1 VNGCRAFWLFLL
13 NQSLINLYRIYTESL
28 VNYIQKIT
36 AMKSIIK
43 SLFVLL
49 FGIIISLP
57 FHVWAQKKTGFHVLT
72 DFQIHSTGGW
82 DYITVDAATKRV
94 YVSHGMQV
102 NILDAVTGDSV
113 GYIPDTKGVH
123 GIAIASAF
131 NKGYT
136 SNGRGNNV
144 TVFDLKTNQVL
155 KQVNA
160 GTNPDA
166 IFYDDFSKKV
176 YAFNGRSKDA
186 TVIDAATDSVVA
198 TIPLGGKPETG
209 VSDGKGKV
217 FVNIEDTNEEVEI
230 DAATFK
236 ILNRWK
242 LEGGEEPSG
251 LAIDR
256 ETERLFIGCGGN
268 KTMIVLD
275 ATNGNILGKFPI
287 GRCDGVAFDPGL
299 KQAYSSNGEGTISV
313 VRELSA
319 SKFEFVEN
327 IPTEPGART
336 IAVDEITHKL
346 YLPTAQLKPVEPTTA
361 NPNPR
366 PQQVP
371 GTFHIVVVGK

>member
-1 VNGCRAFWLFLL
+1 
-13 NQSLINLYRIYTESL
+13 
-28 VNYIQKIT
+28 
-36 AMKSIIK
+36 MKSIIK
-43 SLFVLL
+43 PLGLL
-49 FGIIISLP
+49 MFSMAMSMPTHLL
-57 FHVWAQKKTGFHVLT
+57 AQEKTGFHVVA
-72 DFQIHSTGGW
+72 DFPIHSTGGW
-82 DYITVDAATKRV
+82 DYITVDGKTNRV

-102 NILDAVTGDSV
+102 NILNAKTGDSV

-123 GIAIASAF
+123 GIALAPDF

-136 SNGRGNNV
+136 SNGRANNV

-217 FVNIEDTNEEVEI
+217 FVNIEDTGEEVEI
-230 DAATFK
+230 DAATYK

-251 LAIDR
+251 LAMDR
-256 ETERLFIGCGGN
+256 KTDRLFIGCGGN
-268 KTMIVLD
+268 QTMIVLD
-275 ATNGNILGKFPI
+275 ATNGAIVGKFPI
-287 GRCDGVAFDPGL
+287 GRCDGVGFDPKL
-299 KQAYSSNGEGTISV
+299 KLAYSSNGEGTITV
-313 VRELSA
+313 VREINA
-319 SKFEFVEN
+319 GKFEFVEN
-327 IPTEPGART
+327 ITTEPGART
-336 IAVDEITHKL
+336 IGVDTYTHKI
-346 YLPTAQLKPVEPTTA
+346 YLPTAQSKPGVATTE
-361 NPNPR
+361 NPKPR
-366 PQQVP
+366 PQQIP

>member
-1 VNGCRAFWLFLL
+1 
-13 NQSLINLYRIYTESL
+13 
-28 VNYIQKIT
+28 
-36 AMKSIIK
+36 MKSIFK
-43 SLFVLL
+43 PLGLLL
-49 FGIIISLP
+49 FGMVISIPTNL
-57 FHVWAQKKTGFHVLT
+57 FAQTKTGFHVLT
-72 DFQIHSTGGW
+72 DFPIHSSGGW
-82 DYITVDAATKRV
+82 DYITVDGSTKRV
-94 YVSHGMQV
+94 YASHGMQV
-102 NILDAVTGDSV
+102 NILDAATGDSIGV
-113 GYIPDTKGVH
+113 IPDTKGVH
-123 GIAIASAF
+123 GIAIAHDF

-136 SNGRGNNV
+136 SNGRANNI

-155 KQVNA
+155 KLVNA

-176 YAFNGRSKDA
+176 YAFDGRSKEA

-217 FVNIEDTNEEVEI
+217 FVNIEDTGEEVEI
-230 DAATFK
+230 DAATYK

-251 LAIDR
+251 LAMDR
-256 ETERLFIGCGGN
+256 KTNRLFIGCGGN
-268 KTMIVLD
+268 QTMIVLD
-275 ATNGNILGKFPI
+275 ATNGSILGKFPI
-287 GRCDGVAFDPGL
+287 GRCDGMAFDPEL
-299 KQAYSSNGEGTISV
+299 KQAYSSNGEGTITV

-327 IPTEPGART
+327 IPTEAGART
-336 IAVDEITHKL
+336 IGIDIYTHKL
-346 YLPTAQLKPVEPTTA
+346 YLPTAQLKPVEPTTD
-361 NPNPR
+361 NPHPR